1 MMIPKKKTFCK
12 DKLAWDDGGCCCNCT
27 NRLTLLKHPSNK
39 LESKGSVGEE
49 TGLYAC
55 LAPEIIEGNSQAILF
70 DKEHGYCEM
79 HHPISKKNEQERL

>member
-1 MMIPKKKTFCK
+1 MNNSCD
-12 DKLAWDDGGCCCNCT
+12 DKLAWDDGGCCNCN

-39 LESKGSVGEE
+39 LELKGSIGEK

-55 LAPEIIEGNSQAILF
+55 LAPEIIEDNNEAILF

-79 HHPISKKNEQERL
+79 YYPISKK